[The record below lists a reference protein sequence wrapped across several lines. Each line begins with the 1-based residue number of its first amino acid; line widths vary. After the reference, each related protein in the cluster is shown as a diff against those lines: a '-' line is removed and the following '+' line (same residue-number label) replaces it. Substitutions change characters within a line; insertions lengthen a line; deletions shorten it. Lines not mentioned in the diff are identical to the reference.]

1 MTFEEIDDRLDL
13 FEAKLQEELQ
23 RNQIL
28 DNSQVASEY
37 EPVDCDP
44 PPVVF

>member
-23 RNQIL
+23 RIL
-28 DNSQVASEY
+28 DNSQDQIASEY
-37 EPVDCDP
+37 DGML
-44 PPVVF
+44 